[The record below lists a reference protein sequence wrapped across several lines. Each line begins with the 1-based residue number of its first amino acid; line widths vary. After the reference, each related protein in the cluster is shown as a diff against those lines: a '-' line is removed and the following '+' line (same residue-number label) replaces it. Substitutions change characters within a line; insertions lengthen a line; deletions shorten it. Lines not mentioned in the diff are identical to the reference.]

1 MGEHYYA
8 PNGPSFNDLYEPDS
22 NGVVIPGYY
31 DVSGNPLRYAPINLG
46 SRAQDAGFYHPDG
59 PDVSNY
65 WAARG
70 SVGYTNAMGD
80 IGSYDGPYAD
90 CFTDRWY
97 PARGNNHL
105 WLKWNRNGT
114 WSIGLSTRNYTSL
127 VARSGGGGIGYM
139 YPDGK
144 EVAAGNWAQN
154 PRGDFGDSYTISVNT
169 EQHENGR
176 WWIPMPANPA
186 TWQWQ
191 PGAPGRWLNSTWAT
205 ISGLGNDMPCN
216 QDRIFELVCD
226 LSTQDGNWVYRDPNA
241 SLRIYNRG
249 WLRVVV
255 KRNGNPVLNFRFLFC
270 MVNTYQDLDIIVRE
284 GGNTGGG
291 SGGGGGGGGG
301 GGCVATE
308 MWMDTER
315 QAHEIAIGDW
325 IDGSAYNPDIMTPRQ
340 VRANRV
346 TPQPCFRIVT
356 ESGISIVA
364 SNSTPMT
371 MRDGSCKMFGPRMYG
386 EEVFVNDRGELRWE
400 RVREVQYVGVKDV
413 VLFNVNDQSYFA
425 GEQGD
430 RRIATHNA
438 SEVKEIQ

>member
-1 MGEHYYA
+1 MGDQFFA
-8 PNGPSFNDLYEPDS
+8 PNGPSFNDLFEPDS
-22 NGVVIPGYY
+22 GGVVIPGYY
-31 DVSGNPLRYAPINLG
+31 DVAGNPLRYAPISLG

-70 SVGYTNAMGD
+70 SVGYTNPMGD
-80 IGSYDGPYAD
+80 IGYMDMPMSD
-90 CFTDRWY
+90 CPSVIWHVAHNTNQLRLTFRRD
-97 PARGNNHL
+97 
-105 WLKWNRNGT
+105 GT
-114 WSIGLSTRNYTSL
+114 WDIWQMTRNYRAL
-127 VARSGGGGIGYM
+127 VVRAGQGQIGYL
-139 YPDGK
+139 YPDGR
-144 EVAAGNWAQN
+144 VISNGNWAQS
-154 PRGDFGDSYTISVNT
+154 PRPDFGDTYTISY
-169 EQHENGR
+169 QLQSLDRGR
-176 WWIPMPANPA
+176 WWIPMPANPN

-191 PGAPGRWLNSTWAT
+191 PGVPGAFNNSTVVIT
-205 ISGLGNDMPCN
+205 GEGVDMPLN
-216 QDRIFELVCD
+216 QNRELLLLLD
-226 LSTQDGNWVYRDPNA
+226 MTTQANNYAYRDPN
-241 SLRIYNRG
+241 SVLRVFNRG
-249 WLRVVV
+249 WFLVTI
-255 KRNGNPVLNFRFLFC
+255 KRNGNVVNQFRFYYNLTNSF
-270 MVNTYQDLDIIVRE
+270 NDLDIIVPE

-301 GGCVATE
+301 GGCVATD

-325 IDGSAYNPDIMTPRQ
+325 IDGSAYNPDIMTLRQ
-340 VRANRV
+340 VRANKV
-346 TPQPCFRIVT
+346 MPQPCFRIVT

-371 MRDGSCKMFGPRMYG
+371 MRDGSCSMFGPQMYG

-438 SEVKEIQ
+438 SEVKQIM